1 MSGQVFK
8 LSELPRDIV
17 VYLCQEHLA
26 PAPAIALSLTCRDL
40 FELLSRNIEYLLP
53 LDKPDKAELCE
64 LLEKDIS
71 HNYYFCAICPSLH
84 PFSVLQGPSC
94 GDTVSALPQHDCRRW
109 RWALKGSYFTLGLHH
124 VRLAVNRHLFGRS
137 SGIPLELFALRNL
150 SWTHPSWL
158 EDWSARIIDGDL
170 FLASTRTFRWYS
182 ATDELCTFL
191 HRQVYHLC
199 EHVGLKD
206 VQTLR
211 PRGNIGIAME
221 YFLDIFGLCRECFMD
236 YTFTAEPATGQVG
249 GLSFSYPYSVT

>member
-1 MSGQVFK
+1 M
-8 LSELPRDIV
+8 
-17 VYLCQEHLA
+17 
-26 PAPAIALSLTCRDL
+26 
-40 FELLSRNIEYLLP
+40 
-53 LDKPDKAELCE
+53 
-64 LLEKDIS
+64 
-71 HNYYFCAICPSLH
+71 
-84 PFSVLQGPSC
+84 
-94 GDTVSALPQHDCRRW
+94 
-109 RWALKGSYFTLGLHH
+109 
-124 VRLAVNRHLFGRS
+124 NRHLFGRS

-182 ATDELCTFL
+182 ATDELCTVL